1 MPASVPEGLVTVSGR
16 VLSSEL
22 KDDGV
27 DMNDIA
33 RLWRG
38 ISHIP
43 HPLVAL
49 YSFPRFVLA
58 SLSSRW

>member
-38 ISHIP
+38 ISYP
-43 HPLVAL
+43 FVAF
-49 YSFPRFVLA
+49 YSFPRFVPT
-58 SLSSRW
+58 SLSSR